1 MNIDSLLNYY
11 FKDCN
16 AQPLIEVFDTENIY
30 NVYSDIV
37 KSLTDRKS
45 TRLNSSH
52 RT

>member
-30 NVYSDIV
+30 NIQPHQVHDSDIG
-37 KSLTDRKS
+37 S
-45 TRLNSSH
+45 
-52 RT
+52 